1 MKVLL
6 DEMYTGL
13 KEYLQTLGWD
23 VFTVQDVGLK
33 SAEDKQIVE
42 HADKNFLLLVTADE
56 KNADLAK
63 LRHVPHVLI
72 SKIMLTRIID
82 EELRKIPQLK
92 KS

>member
-1 MKVLL
+1 LKVLL

-23 VFTVQDVGLK
+23 VLTVEDVDLK
-33 SAEDKQIVE
+33 GAKDKRIVE
-42 HADKNFLLLVTADE
+42 YAAKTSLPLVTADE

-63 LRHVPHVLI
+63 LRNLPCVLI
-72 SKIMLTRIID
+72 SRIMLAKIID
-82 EELRKIPQLK
+82 EELRKIPQSR

>member
-13 KEYLQTLGWD
+13 KEYLQTLSWD
-23 VFTVQDVGLK
+23 VLTIEDAGLK
-33 SAEDKQIVE
+33 GAKDKRIVE
-42 HADKNFLLLVTADE
+42 YAAKNSLPLVTADE

-63 LRHVPHVLI
+63 LRNLPCVLI
-72 SKIMLTRIID
+72 SRIMLAKIID
-82 EELRKIPQLK
+82 EELRKLPQSR